1 MKYIAKNYDKEVQ
14 FDDSQVQEARNYWDV
29 KEECKTLDD
38 VAFWW
43 NSEHSGDGEGE
54 LLVFER

>member
-1 MKYIAKNYDKEVQ
+1 MILYNIE
-14 FDDSQVQEARNYWDV
+14 
-29 KEECKTLDD
+29 EECEFLDD

-43 NSEHSGDGEGE
+43 NSEHSSDGEGE